1 VLKSSSI
8 SLQCKYGFF
17 ESKPWKLGKNWMISN
32 LKLKWDTPGGKTI
45 HNSAS
50 VLVGFKSPTY
60 DNCEMTSNLLQPCFL
75 KNIKIS

>member
-1 VLKSSSI
+1 
-8 SLQCKYGFF
+8 
-17 ESKPWKLGKNWMISN
+17 MISN